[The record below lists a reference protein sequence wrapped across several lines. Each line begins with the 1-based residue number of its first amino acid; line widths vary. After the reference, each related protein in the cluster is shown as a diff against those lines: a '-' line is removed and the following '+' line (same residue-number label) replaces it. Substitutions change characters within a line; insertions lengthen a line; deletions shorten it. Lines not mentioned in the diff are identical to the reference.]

1 MLNDIRHAI
10 RQLARSPG
18 FTVVALLT
26 LALGIGAT
34 TAIFTVVDAVLLR
47 PLEYPQPDR
56 IAVVQETGGD
66 ERAVSPPN
74 FLDWEKSSTSF
85 TALTAVRGFSYNL
98 TGGPEPQRL
107 IGARVTGGYFEV
119 FGVAPLLGRAFQRAE
134 DAPGNNRVVVLTD
147 RFWQRQFGAATDVL
161 GHTLQLNG
169 QTYTVIGVM
178 PASFQRGT
186 NVEFWTPMA
195 FGAAELAP
203 NYRGAHYLRVY
214 GRLRPGI
221 SGEQAQAELAGVAR
235 QLEEKFPD
243 TNKGRSVQIASLQDF
258 TVRDVRRI
266 LVVLLGA
273 VGCVLLIACANLAN
287 LQLARATTRWREIS
301 IRAAVGASRGRI
313 FRQLITESLCL
324 ALAGGLFG
332 VLLARWGL
340 DLLLAL
346 APDAI
351 PRAKEITLDGPVLAF
366 SLLISFGTGIF
377 FGLVP
382 AWQATRLNLTN
393 ALRASERG
401 QQSGHRGRLRQ
412 GLVVV
417 EVALSLVLLVG
428 AGLLARSFLNLN
440 RVNPGFV
447 AANATAV
454 SLTLPEGKYGD
465 PSQQLA
471 FAAQAAE
478 KFRALPGVASVG
490 VTHSLPLVGGESFN
504 FFVKEHAQPAVGQ
517 EPATNYF
524 AVSPEYFKA
533 MGIQLLRGRTFTDR
547 DDGQSA
553 PVCLIN
559 ETFARK
565 HFAGEDPIGKRMQ
578 ITNGNAAFRE
588 IIGIVAD
595 VTDGGLDQTVG
606 EQAYDSLAQS
616 PDNHLNFIIRTE
628 GPASPALLQM
638 IRPQIFAVDRDQPVS
653 RIKPLG
659 DIVAS
664 TMGRQ
669 RFATTLLGVF
679 SVVALVIAAV
689 GIFGVMAYTVSQRT
703 GEIGIRLAL
712 GATHGDVL
720 RLVIG
725 QGMTVVSIGI
735 GVGLLAGLAFTQV
748 MQSMLFKVNARD
760 PLTFGLIAAGFAA
773 VALLACLL
781 PALRTLQADPLTALR
796 SE

>member
-1 MLNDIRHAI
+1 M
-10 RQLARSPG
+10 
-18 FTVVALLT
+18 
-26 LALGIGAT
+26 
-34 TAIFTVVDAVLLR
+34 
-47 PLEYPQPDR
+47 
-56 IAVVQETGGD
+56 
-66 ERAVSPPN
+66 
-74 FLDWEKSSTSF
+74 
-85 TALTAVRGFSYNL
+85 
-98 TGGPEPQRL
+98 
-107 IGARVTGGYFEV
+107 
-119 FGVAPLLGRAFQRAE
+119 
-134 DAPGNNRVVVLTD
+134 
-147 RFWQRQFGAATDVL
+147 
-161 GHTLQLNG
+161 
-169 QTYTVIGVM
+169 
-178 PASFQRGT
+178 
-186 NVEFWTPMA
+186 
-195 FGAAELAP
+195 
-203 NYRGAHYLRVY
+203 
-214 GRLRPGI
+214 
-221 SGEQAQAELAGVAR
+221 
-235 QLEEKFPD
+235 
-243 TNKGRSVQIASLQDF
+243 
-258 TVRDVRRI
+258 
-266 LVVLLGA
+266 
-273 VGCVLLIACANLAN
+273 
-287 LQLARATTRWREIS
+287 
-301 IRAAVGASRGRI
+301 
-313 FRQLITESLCL
+313 
-324 ALAGGLFG
+324 
-332 VLLARWGL
+332 
-340 DLLLAL
+340 
-346 APDAI
+346 
-351 PRAKEITLDGPVLAF
+351 
-366 SLLISFGTGIF
+366 
-377 FGLVP
+377 
-382 AWQATRLNLTN
+382 
-393 ALRASERG
+393 
-401 QQSGHRGRLRQ
+401 
-412 GLVVV
+412 
-417 EVALSLVLLVG
+417 LLVG

-440 RVNPGFV
+440 SVNPGFV

-471 FAAQAAE
+471 FAAQATE
-478 KFRALPGVASVG
+478 KFRALPGVTSVG
-490 VTHSLPLVGGESFN
+490 VTQSLPLVGGESFN

-689 GIFGVMAYTVSQRT
+689 GIFGVMAYNVSQRT

-725 QGMTVVSIGI
+725 QGMTVVLIGI
-735 GVGLLAGLAFTQV
+735 GVGLLVGLAFTQV